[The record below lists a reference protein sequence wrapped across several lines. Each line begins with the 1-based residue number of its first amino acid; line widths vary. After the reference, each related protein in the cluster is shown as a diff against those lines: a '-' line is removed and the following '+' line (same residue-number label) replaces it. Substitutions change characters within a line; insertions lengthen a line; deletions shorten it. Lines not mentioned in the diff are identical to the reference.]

1 MEENRNRKT
10 ILSPSQAETLSNIAR
25 LFDLTPEFVSN
36 IHKKEFGKLYEQS
49 ILESFEA
56 PGGLRDPTITKAL
69 SHLKER
75 LSFSDGDAAEMIASA
90 SKTKLAP
97 LVSQLLHDFDKTV
110 ADLKNSPPPIN
121 DATDAADA
129 GEDYFSHGGVPS
141 GDLGIEM
148 SSYGDKTTVLPTD
161 ILAMI
166 DFYER
171 NGLMYLGP
179 DGNITANVTIGD
191 IVKGEDNLKKL
202 YTHFLTQSFAA
213 ASPQLAAY
221 FQSAQPKLAAA
232 LGLAPEITTK
242 IASEMASNLV
252 RKLLHENM
260 KSEPP
265 RPLGDHEH
273 KMLAQLRLK
282 LGLTDEDFQALL
294 SRTTKG
300 IIAIAVERA
309 RSSGEL
315 SRSVRRLRV
324 LCTTF
329 GVDVELDLGMTLN
342 QRKNLL
348 EAEIKE
354 AVENIESEKIERD
367 DLQDIAEEL
376 SLPPEDAAECVEK
389 VVMEGSANMLASA
402 GMDVVRGIES
412 RAISAT
418 ENLLRYL
425 RLTNEGIE
433 VEAGIDVTP
442 TQKLAVYNLYKNAK
456 LHSKLSRTEIVKVNR
471 DLKLLMK
478 ALALEMETTMP
489 GGG

>member
-1 MEENRNRKT
+1 MEENRSRKAV
-10 ILSPSQAETLSNIAR
+10 LSPSQAETLAGIAG
-25 LFDLTPEFVSN
+25 LFDLLPEFVSST
-36 IHKKEFGKLYEQS
+36 HKKEFGQFYIQS
-49 ILESFEA
+49 ILESFET
-56 PGGLRDPTITKAL
+56 PGGLRDPTISKAL

-75 LSFSDGDAAEMIASA
+75 LSFSDDDAAEMVASA

-97 LVSQLLHDFDKTV
+97 LVSQLLHDFDKTAV
-110 ADLKNSPPPIN
+110 DQKNSPPVM
-121 DATDAADA
+121 DAAGAADT
-129 GEDYFSHGGVPS
+129 GEDYFSHGGVAS

-148 SSYGDKTTVLPTD
+148 SSSANRTTVLPTD

-166 DFYER
+166 NFYER
-171 NGLMYLGP
+171 NGLMDLGP
-179 DGNITANVTIGD
+179 DGNITVNVTIGD
-191 IVKGEDNLKKL
+191 VKGEENLKKL

-213 ASPQLAAY
+213 ASPQLAAC

-242 IASEMASNLV
+242 IASEMASTLV
-252 RKLLHENM
+252 RKFLHENM

-265 RPLGDHEH
+265 RPLGDREH

-282 LGLTDEDFQALL
+282 LGLSEENFQVLL
-294 SRTTKG
+294 SRSTKG
-300 IIAIAVERA
+300 LIAMAVERA
-309 RSSGEL
+309 RLSGEL
-315 SRSVRRLRV
+315 SRSARRLRV

-329 GVDVELDLGMTLN
+329 GVDMELDIGMTLN
-342 QRKNLL
+342 QRKSLL

-354 AVENIESEKIERD
+354 TVENLESENIERD
-367 DLQDIAEEL
+367 DLQEIAEEL

-389 VVMEGSANMLASA
+389 VVTEGSTYMLVSA

-418 ENLLRYL
+418 QSLLRYL

-433 VEAGIDVTP
+433 VETGIDVTP

-456 LHSKLSRTEIVKVNR
+456 LHSELSNTEIVQVNR

-478 ALALEMETTMP
+478 ALALEMETMP